1 MEAFSM
7 RPYGRGLIALAL
19 ALVAGC
25 GSGTKSASS
34 TASTAS
40 LTSQAASLENGRSI
54 FQTGKDSNGVQITAK
69 PLALMNSCAACHRAD
84 GSGGLHLPGGAVS
97 ADLRY
102 KALVSSQTQPYTLPL
117 LERAISTG
125 IDDDG
130 QALSPVMPRWK
141 LSARDLHDVST
152 YVLTQLK

>member
-1 MEAFSM
+1 M

-40 LTSQAASLENGRSI
+40 PTSQTASIENGRSI
-54 FQTGKDSNGVQITAK
+54 FQTGKDSNGLQITAK
-69 PLALMNSCAACHRAD
+69 PPALMTSCAACHRAN
-84 GSGGLHLPGGAVS
+84 GSGGLHLPGGVVS

-102 KALVSSQTQPYTLPL
+102 KSLVSSQTQPYTVPL

-130 QALSPVMPRWK
+130 QALNPVMPHWQ
-141 LSARDLHDVST
+141 LSARDLHDVAT
-152 YVLTQLK
+152 YVLTQLT

>member
-1 MEAFSM
+1 MH
-7 RPYGRGLIALAL
+7 PCGKVLVLLAL

-25 GSGTKSASS
+25 GSGGKSSS
-34 TASTAS
+34 TPTPTPSSQTAS
-40 LTSQAASLENGRSI
+40 IENGRSI
-54 FQTGKDSNGVQITAK
+54 FHTGKDSNGLQITAK
-69 PLALMNSCAACHRAD
+69 PPALVNSCAACHRAN
-84 GSGGLHLPGGAVS
+84 GSGGLRLPGGVVS

-117 LERAISTG
+117 LERAIATG

-130 QALSPVMPRWK
+130 QALSPVMPHWQ
-141 LSARDLHDVST
+141 LSARDLHDVAT